1 MKYFVATVLS
11 FIIVLGAIRCFH
23 IYQIS
28 APTPDEAVSK
38 YIAYI
43 TKGSP
48 MEGETIT
55 VISAQQTSERQ
66 NALIVLFRATGKD
79 PTMSTVGYALT
90 KKTLLG
96 WYVEGSQTYG
106 KSPRPEDVIVRL
118 DQYEQK
124 PVI

>member
-1 MKYFVATVLS
+1 MKYFRATVLS
-11 FIIVLGAIRCFH
+11 LVVVLGAIYSFR

-28 APTPDEAVSK
+28 APTPDQAVSK

-55 VISAQQTSERQ
+55 VVSTQPSSERT
-66 NALIVLFRATGKD
+66 NVLTVLFRATGND
-79 PTMSTVGYALT
+79 PNMYKVGYALT

-96 WYVEGSQTYG
+96 
-106 KSPRPEDVIVRL
+106 
-118 DQYEQK
+118 
-124 PVI
+124 